1 MVRKMSELALQ
12 QIHEKTSAILTL
24 VMKLCTENRGYSTE
38 IEGLVSHKHKLEEE
52 NKRLRRIIYNNH
64 FLLKFISPDLLQ
76 EIIAE
81 FEPKEWL

>member
-12 QIHEKTSAILTL
+12 QIHEKTSAILML
-24 VMKLCTENRGYSTE
+24 VMKLRTESTGYSTE

-64 FLLKFISPDLLQ
+64 FLLKFVNRDFLQ
-76 EIIAE
+76 EVIAE